1 LVEKPVKAQVEQS
14 GSEATP
20 SWLGKVLVGGAVLCA
35 AAAGLLLWSRQGEAV
50 FSDMVLTALA
60 WCF

>member
-1 LVEKPVKAQVEQS
+1 MDI
-14 GSEATP
+14 EAERSVGTTHP
-20 SWLGKVLVGGAVLCA
+20 SLASRVLIVAALGCIV
-35 AAAGLLLWSRQGEAV
+35 AAGLLLWSRQGDAV

>member
-1 LVEKPVKAQVEQS
+1 MDI
-14 GSEATP
+14 EAERSLGTTHP
-20 SWLGKVLVGGAVLCA
+20 SLASRVLIVAALGCIV
-35 AAAGLLLWSRQGEAV
+35 AAGLLLWSRQGDAV